1 MEEFM
6 ARRELARASGLALAA
21 LLLTVVVARA
31 DSGVGPADAEK
42 TLGRLRYLCLL
53 QFLCP
58 LSAENY
64 ETLQRA
70 VAGHRDD
77 EYLLGLNLILGDGML
92 TDRAAGM
99 AWVVKAAEAGAPL
112 AARYVE
118 NKLQNGEHIEID
130 ETKVATALKMQADA
144 GDVESLRA
152 LGPMMIRG
160 RGLAQDPQGGIALLR
175 SAAEHDV
182 GGVVE
187 YQIADL
193 YLIGTN
199 GLPHDHEEA
208 MKWYTISAS
217 HGNLHA
223 MATLGGLW
231 ENAPMIDLA
240 KVLET
245 GRIPM
250 QTFEPNIMQSYCW
263 RVRAAMMGSSLA
275 QYELALMLTRHSSDR
290 GGNVIE
296 PDFIQADF
304 WFRLGARDPDYDNS
318 QVRGAIEP
326 KMTTAQLDQVR
337 RMIEAWRRLDFEQM
351 KTEIEIPGDATRTC
365 PPMP

>member
-1 MEEFM
+1 M
-6 ARRELARASGLALAA
+6 AMRALTHACGLVLAAA
-21 LLLTVVVARA
+21 LLSTAGAARA
-31 DSGVGPADAEK
+31 DSGLGPADAEK
-42 TLGRLRYLCLL
+42 TLGRLGYLCMI
-53 QFLCP
+53 QSLCP
-58 LSAENY
+58 LTAANY
-64 ETLQRA
+64 ATLKRA

-77 EYLLGLNLILGDGML
+77 EYHLGLNLIHGDGL
-92 TDRAAGM
+92 PTDHIAGGPGSPRRPNRA
-99 AWVVKAAEAGAPL
+99 APL
-112 AARYVE
+112 AAGYVE
-118 NKLQNGEHIEID
+118 RHLQNGEHIEID
-130 ETKVATALKMQADA
+130 ETKVAAALQKQADA
-144 GDVESLRA
+144 GDVESMRA
-152 LGPMMIRG
+152 LGPMINLRTRPRAGQRCRHRFAAQG
-160 RGLAQDPQGGIALLR
+160 RAGTTLAAR
-175 SAAEHDV
+175 SRPE
-182 GGVVE
+182 
-187 YQIADL
+187 IADL
-193 YLIGTN
+193 GLIGTN

-231 ENAPMIDLA
+231 ENAPMIDLS

-245 GRIPM
+245 GRIPE
-250 QTFEPNIMQSYCW
+250 QTFEPDIVQSYCW

-326 KMTTAQLDQVR
+326 KMTTAQLDQVKK
-337 RMIEAWRRLDFEQM
+337 MVGDWHKLDFEQM
-351 KTEIEIPGDATRTC
+351 KAAKIAVPGDAARTTRR
-365 PPMP
+365 